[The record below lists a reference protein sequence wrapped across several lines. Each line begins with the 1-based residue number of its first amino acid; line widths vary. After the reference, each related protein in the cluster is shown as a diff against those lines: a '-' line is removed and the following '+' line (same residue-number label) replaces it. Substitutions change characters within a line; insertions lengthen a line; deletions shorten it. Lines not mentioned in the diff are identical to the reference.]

1 MVRNDLEACL
11 QAYQFAEL
19 LLGGFLQKSEKERE
33 QALQAAVGLRDS
45 VEEKYHALI
54 THSSGLSGAADV
66 LKATKARLEQKLDDA
81 RHVISATS

>member
-33 QALQAAVGLRDS
+33 RALQAAVGLRDS
-45 VEEKYHALI
+45 VEEKYQALI
-54 THSSGLSGAADV
+54 NRGSGPSDAADA
-66 LKATKARLEQKLDDA
+66 LKATKARLEEKLDDA
-81 RHVISATS
+81 RTRHQRD